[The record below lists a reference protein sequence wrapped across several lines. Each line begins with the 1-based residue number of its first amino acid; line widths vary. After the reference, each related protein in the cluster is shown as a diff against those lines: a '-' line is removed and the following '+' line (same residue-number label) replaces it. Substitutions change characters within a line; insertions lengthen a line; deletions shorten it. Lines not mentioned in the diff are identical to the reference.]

1 MALTMDVKPLRGG
14 LARHS
19 DVVTSVAFS
28 RDGRTLASGGW
39 DGLIKLWDLKE
50 GSTGLKLERVLRGA
64 WDEVEAVLFSPD
76 GSTVVGLGT
85 GWDGEPFGAVTTW
98 SRKGGRGRCLLRE
111 PGKLDAL
118 AFSPDGSTLAT
129 TGGEGRTVTLWNTD
143 DGAERMR
150 LPEHSA
156 PVWSVDFSCDGTM
169 LAAGSGVVPAML
181 DPAIEDRIG
190 EVKIWDLTGE
200 RPTPRI
206 RLIGHE
212 YGAASVAFSPDGR
225 TVASGGFDR
234 VAKLWDVAS
243 GAPRADL
250 EGHKGWVAALA
261 FSPDGSLLA
270 TGSHDQT
277 IRLWDVADG
286 RLRAVLR
293 GHTGNVYSVA
303 FSPDGRLL
311 ASGSLDGA
319 VRLWDVEGVIGSG
332 LDL

>member
-14 LARHS
+14 MARHS
-19 DVVTSVAFS
+19 GVVASVAFS
-28 RDGRTLASGGW
+28 GDGRTLASGGW

-50 GSTGLKLERVLRGA
+50 GPTGLKLERVLRGV

-76 GSTVVGLGT
+76 GQAVVGLGT

-98 SRKGGRGRCLLRE
+98 GRNGGRGRCLLRE

-118 AFSPDGSTLAT
+118 AFSPDGTTLAT
-129 TGGEGRTVTLWNTD
+129 TGGEGRTVTLWDAD
-143 DGAERMR
+143 DGAEKIR

-156 PVWSVDFSCDGTM
+156 PVWSVDFSADGSM

-181 DPAIEDRIG
+181 DPSTEDRVG
-190 EVKIWDLTGE
+190 EVKIWDLTCAE
-200 RPTPRI
+200 PTPSA

-212 YGAASVAFSPDGR
+212 YGTAAVAFSPDGR
-225 TVASGGFDR
+225 AVASGGFDR
-234 VAKLWDVAS
+234 AAKLWNVAS
-243 GAPRADL
+243 GLPYADL
-250 EGHKGWVAALA
+250 DGHRGWVAALA

-277 IRLWDVADG
+277 IRLWDVDDG

-319 VRLWDVEGVIGSG
+319 VRLWDVDGVIDAG

>member
-1 MALTMDVKPLRGG
+1 MALTMEAKPLRGG

-28 RDGRTLASGGW
+28 PDGGTLVSGGW
-39 DGLIKLWDLKE
+39 DGQIKLWDLR
-50 GSTGLKLERVLRGA
+50 TGPAGMKLERVLRGV
-64 WDEVEAVLFSPD
+64 WDEVEAVAFSPD
-76 GSTVVGLGT
+76 GSLVAGLGT
-85 GWDGEPFGAVTTW
+85 GWDGEPFGAVTLW
-98 SRKGGRGRCLLRE
+98 NREGGRGRRLLRT
-111 PGKLDAL
+111 PGKVDAM
-118 AFSPDGSTLAT
+118 AFSPDGLTLAT
-129 TGGEGRTVTLWNTD
+129 AGGEGRTVTLWNAVT
-143 DGAERMR
+143 GAERMR

-156 PVWSVDFSCDGTM
+156 PVWSVEFSRDGTM
-169 LAAGSGVVPAML
+169 LAAGSGVVPAMV

-190 EVKIWDLTGE
+190 EVKIWDLTGAE
-200 RPTPRI
+200 PTPRV

-212 YGAASVAFSPDGR
+212 YGTAAVTFSPDGA

-234 VAKLWDVAS
+234 GVKLWDVAR
-243 GAPRADL
+243 GVPRAEP

-277 IRLWDVADG
+277 VRLWDAVDG
-286 RLRAVLR
+286 RPRAILR

-319 VRLWDVEGVIGSG
+319 VRLWDVDQSMGTG

>member
-1 MALTMDVKPLRGG
+1 MALTMDAKPLRGG

-28 RDGRTLASGGW
+28 PDGRTLLSGGW
-39 DGLIKLWDLKE
+39 DGLIKLWDLSN
-50 GSTGLKLERVLRGA
+50 GPAGLKLERVFRGV

-76 GSTVVGLGT
+76 GSTVAGLGT
-85 GWDGEPFGAVTTW
+85 GWDGEPFGAVTLW
-98 SRKGGRGRCLLRE
+98 NREGGRGRRLVRT
-111 PGKLDAL
+111 PGKLDAM

-129 TGGEGRTVTLWNTD
+129 AGGQGRTEK
-143 DGAERMR
+143 AR

-156 PVWSVDFSCDGTM
+156 PVWSVEFSADGTM
-169 LAAGSGVVPAML
+169 LAAGSGVVPAMV

-190 EVKIWDLTGE
+190 EVKIWDLTGDQ
-200 RPTPRI
+200 PMPRI
-206 RLIGHE
+206 RLVGHE
-212 YGAASVAFSPDGR
+212 YGTAAVTFSPDSS

-234 VAKLWDVAS
+234 DVKLWDVAR
-243 GAPRADL
+243 GVPRAEL

-277 IRLWDVADG
+277 IRLWDADDG
-286 RLRAVLR
+286 RCRAVLR

-303 FSPDGRLL
+303 FSPDGLLL

-319 VRLWDVEGVIGSG
+319 VRLWDVEQSMGVG
-332 LDL
+332 LEH